1 MGHLAQN
8 NGMKRKK
15 QRAQE
20 LLEGGSAHREPF
32 LSFIPWICL
41 ERQVPEPTTPA
52 EREALFKSIGDMNS
66 VKSLGPVVKLMRFF
80 SFSNLSNFIVERYG
94 LQNC

>member
-1 MGHLAQN
+1 MALLGPKH
-8 NGMKRKK
+8 GMRKK

-32 LSFIPWICL
+32 LSFIPWICH
-41 ERQVPEPTTPA
+41 ERQIPEPATA
-52 EREALFKSIGDMNS
+52 GEREALFQSIADMNS

-80 SFSNLSNFIVERYG
+80 HSSNLNSFIVGKYG
-94 LQNC
+94 LQNF